1 MIKDIIPLIS
11 SAVTGLFAITTA
23 VLAWKLNSIFNKSN
37 VEKQQ
42 KKIQREEL
50 IELYSDIYATF
61 EIAIRQ
67 IKNYEEF
74 SLYEKFTRLNA
85 RIHLLAPDELCI
97 LYFDCCESLTKWSE
111 LFKKSSLPRT
121 KIGDEVF
128 ITFQSPDP
136 TEKYKKYETEAYEK
150 LIEKIQSLTKNMKI
164 DLSKH
169 HDKTM

>member
-74 SLYEKFTRLNA
+74 SL
-85 RIHLLAPDELCI
+85 
-97 LYFDCCESLTKWSE
+97 
-111 LFKKSSLPRT
+111 
-121 KIGDEVF
+121 
-128 ITFQSPDP
+128 
-136 TEKYKKYETEAYEK
+136 
-150 LIEKIQSLTKNMKI
+150 
-164 DLSKH
+164 
-169 HDKTM
+169 